1 MPDETFMHQ
10 SALLHSTY
18 YHLQITVHRSFIPVP
33 SKPTNNGDMSLP
45 SLTICTQAARACVHT
60 LEAQFK
66 RSIHGGYQNLV
77 CTTLHTQRL

>member
-10 SALLHSTY
+10 SALLYSTY

-33 SKPTNNGDMSLP
+33 SKTTNNGSMSLP
-45 SLTICTQAARACVHT
+45 SLTICTNAARACIHT

-77 CTTLHTQRL
+77 RTTPHTPEL